1 MKHETPALRLFK
13 KPLRVNQN
21 WFSRVKILD
30 DDAPESLATDWWNK
44 GFKRIYF
51 KVRDPHGEVFW
62 VFRTQREV
70 FIHGMF

>member
-1 MKHETPALRLFK
+1 MMNTERPQLRLFK

-21 WFSRVKILD
+21 WFSKVKVL
-30 DDAPESLATDWWNK
+30 DAPEALATDWWNK

-62 VFRTQREV
+62 VFRTNREV
-70 FIHGMF
+70 FIHGMY